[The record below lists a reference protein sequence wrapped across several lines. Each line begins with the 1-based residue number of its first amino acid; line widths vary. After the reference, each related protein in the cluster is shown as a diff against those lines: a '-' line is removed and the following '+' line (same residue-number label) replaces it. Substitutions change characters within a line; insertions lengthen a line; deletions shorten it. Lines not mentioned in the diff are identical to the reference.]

1 MFGNLNSP
9 AVVGGERVWSSVGV
23 GVGSSVSL
31 ILVNKKKKLPDHI
44 HYNTTRIATKICSN
58 WRRRRKLSPGIANT
72 RTNSNN
78 NTPPPPPPPRGK
90 LPTMMVSIILFGCG
104 FTLGPLIDGL
114 HSRVDLMVYQTG
126 AIDIGPLH
134 TNVWVPPLLGLFY
147 ASVGLLQLQLDEK
160 TAPRIGSLREKTAAS
175 LAALVLFIQVSAEMY
190 QAGVPD
196 NIEAYVLFAAAELIW
211 LLIDNTAAG
220 FLLASVVGIACPLAE
235 IPIMKLFNLWYY
247 PRANVEIFGQGLV
260 SWTITCYFVYT
271 PFLIN
276 LSRYLKSRLAASVD
290 ESESESA

>member
-1 MFGNLNSP
+1 
-9 AVVGGERVWSSVGV
+9 
-23 GVGSSVSL
+23 
-31 ILVNKKKKLPDHI
+31 
-44 HYNTTRIATKICSN
+44 
-58 WRRRRKLSPGIANT
+58 
-72 RTNSNN
+72 
-78 NTPPPPPPPRGK
+78 
-90 LPTMMVSIILFGCG
+90 MMVSIILFGCG

-114 HSRVDLMVYQTG
+114 HSRVDLVVYQTG

-160 TAPRIGSLREKTAAS
+160 TAPRIGRLREKTAAS
-175 LAALVLFIQVSAEMY
+175 LAALVLFIQLSAEMY

-211 LLIDNTAAG
+211 LLIDNTVAG

-235 IPIMKLFNLWYY
+235 IPMMKLFNLWYY
-247 PRANVEIFGQGLV
+247 PRADVEIFGQGLV